1 MRARQAWYVACS
13 PALHG
18 GTARARSHAHVPWPR
33 ARLLITRVPPV
44 PLLTRASPALV
55 QSALP
60 VVCVACSSVL
70 AGCAQFP
77 YITAFP
83 GPRSVVILDNAIIH
97 HTHEFVSRVNEC
109 GGMVLYTPPYCF
121 DCTPLDNGA
130 FGFVKRY
137 LQKHAQ
143 VLESVPLERA
153 LDKAFESV
161 GKKKARYC
169 FRLCQYL

>member
-1 MRARQAWYVACS
+1 
-13 PALHG
+13 
-18 GTARARSHAHVPWPR
+18 
-33 ARLLITRVPPV
+33 
-44 PLLTRASPALV
+44 
-55 QSALP
+55 
-60 VVCVACSSVL
+60 
-70 AGCAQFP
+70 
-77 YITAFP
+77 
-83 GPRSVVILDNAIIH
+83 
-97 HTHEFVSRVNEC
+97 
-109 GGMVLYTPPYCF
+109 MVLYTPPYCF

-137 LQKHAQ
+137 LQKHVQ